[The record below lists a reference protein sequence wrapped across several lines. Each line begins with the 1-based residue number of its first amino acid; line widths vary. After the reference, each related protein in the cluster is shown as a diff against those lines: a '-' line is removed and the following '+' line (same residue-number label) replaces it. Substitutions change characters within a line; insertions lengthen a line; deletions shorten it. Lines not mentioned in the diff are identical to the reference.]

1 VDHKKISAVFQFE
14 ELTEQERS
22 AFIPTMNPRGLNNN
36 HLSKIP
42 ESLLAKTPD
51 HRHKLPI
58 PWSITAIQFMNLSRP
73 KKKRNHPIQNPTGQE
88 YQCTTYE
95 LLFVTWDYVS
105 TAKRSMQRMSLPS

>member
-1 VDHKKISAVFQFE
+1 
-14 ELTEQERS
+14 
-22 AFIPTMNPRGLNNN
+22 
-36 HLSKIP
+36 
-42 ESLLAKTPD
+42 LAKTPD